1 MILVFAVSGCA
12 GFQTKPYSLSN
23 QKADFMAEYCQSG
36 KQKKPFKTTV
46 IYFTPAL
53 EPKLSVDK
61 ANQKNQKIAE
71 QKNDTLKK
79 LFYTLGNSS
88 MSEPVGNMGEDPN
101 WYLLVSDDEGN
112 VLNSIKEEDSN
123 TKHRLFTFIVKILNQ
138 NKIIIYQSNQHSRR
152 MGYNTGY
159 STDLGNLMD
168 EFTILTPK
176 NVIEEITGTEFNSR
190 FPYSSIVLNES
201 GEIDISKA
209 ISRRNDLWKA
219 YIYKF
224 TSIKEASEDNSQKS
238 TIELSLD
245 LNVFCKYGRKVSD
258 LQSQ

>member
-1 MILVFAVSGCA
+1 
-12 GFQTKPYSLSN
+12 
-23 QKADFMAEYCQSG
+23 MAEYCQSG
-36 KQKKPFKTTV
+36 KQKKPFKTAV

-61 ANQKNQKIAE
+61 ANQKYKEIAE
-71 QKNDTLKK
+71 QKNNTLKK

-88 MSEPVGNMGEDPN
+88 MSEPVANMGDEPR
-101 WYLLVSDDEGN
+101 WYLLVSDDEKDALAN
-112 VLNSIKEEDSN
+112 IKGEDSN

-152 MGYNTGY
+152 MGYDTGY
-159 STDLGNLMD
+159 STDLNKLMD

-176 NVIEEITGTEFNSR
+176 NVIEEITGSEFNSR
-190 FPYSSIVLNES
+190 YPHSSIILNES

-209 ISRRNDLWKA
+209 IARKKDLWKA

-224 TSIKEASEDNSQKS
+224 TSVKEASEDNSQKS

-245 LNVFCKYGRKVSD
+245 LNVFCKYGRNISD